1 MADFLLLLSAMGF
14 VILMTKFNGPFN
26 ILQKL
31 RSFFIDN
38 KYIGVIAHKI
48 INCAFCSGF
57 WLGLIYYICL
67 YEISKYA
74 IIFAFATAFSSY
86 LFAQVME

>member
-14 VILMTKFNGPFN
+14 VVLMTKFNGPFN

-48 INCAFCSGF
+48 INCAFC
-57 WLGLIYYICL
+57 
-67 YEISKYA
+67 
-74 IIFAFATAFSSY
+74 
-86 LFAQVME
+86 